1 MTSQPIP
8 SPSTAVNNAHNV
20 LLIIDAESVLAR
32 YPKPSMD
39 VTQPTS
45 ITNDLVF
52 FITGHN
58 SQKIVVNDSH
68 IKLPVEIGR
77 NLHFRARS
85 ISLIA
90 EHSVVVYSMTVGNSA
105 VMTPPRLEV
114 HPGLTVPAPDPVNPT
129 KPGSH
134 KADDHYWVCK
144 ATTSGTAQC
153 ELNFMLINQQCE
165 AKGYFVWP
173 VGIEITD

>member
-1 MTSQPIP
+1 MTSEPIT

-20 LLIIDAESVLAR
+20 LLIIDAESVLSR

-39 VTQPTS
+39 ASNPTS

-52 FITGHN
+52 FVTGHTP
-58 SQKIVVNDSH
+58 QEIVVNDSNTK
-68 IKLPVEIGR
+68 IPVEIGR
-77 NLHFRARS
+77 HLHFRARS

-90 EHSVVVYSMTVGNSA
+90 EHSVAVYSMSVGNSA
-105 VMTPPRLEV
+105 VITPPTLEV
-114 HPGLTVPAPDPVNPT
+114 HPGLTVPAPDPANPT

-153 ELNFMLINQQCE
+153 ELSFMLVNQQCE
-165 AKGYFVWP
+165 AEGFFVWP
-173 VGIEITD
+173 VVIEITD

>member
-32 YPKPSMD
+32 YPTPSMD
-39 VTQPTS
+39 ATKPTS
-45 ITNDLVF
+45 ITDGFVF
-52 FITGHN
+52 LATGD
-58 SQKIVVNDSH
+58 SSKKIAVNDSI
-68 IKLPVEIGR
+68 IKLPVEMGR
-77 NLHFRARS
+77 DLHFRARS

-90 EHSVVVYSMTVGNSA
+90 EHSVVVYSMTVDNST
-105 VMTPPRLEV
+105 VITPPKLEV
-114 HPGLTVPAPDPVNPT
+114 HPGLTVPAPDPTHPT

-153 ELNFMLINQQCE
+153 ELSFMLVNQQCE
-165 AKGYFVWP
+165 AKGYFVWSF
-173 VGIEITD
+173 GIELSA